1 MDIFYTHSIYCFFSY
16 YTFFPF
22 NVQNNFNSEK
32 DRISLETKIATMHN
46 TTRINGTNGEVQQ
59 ERNQQHQQQQQQ
71 QKGERMVV
79 FNSALGIV
87 VGLKGIVCIVDENS
101 AADLNGIHIGD
112 QIVGIDN
119 DRLICSSNYATPHVL
134 SEMLSSLRK
143 ANSSVAVTF
152 KTYSNSSTT
161 AFITGMFKI

>member
-1 MDIFYTHSIYCFFSY
+1 M
-16 YTFFPF
+16 
-22 NVQNNFNSEK
+22 
-32 DRISLETKIATMHN
+32 ETKIATMHN
-46 TTRINGTNGEVQQ
+46 TTRMNGTNGEGQQ

-71 QKGERMVV
+71 QQKGERTVV

-87 VGLKGIVCIVDENS
+87 VGLKGIVCIVDKNS

-119 DRLICSSNYATPHVL
+119 DRLICASNYATPHVL
-134 SEMLSSLRK
+134 SETLSALRK

-161 AFITGMFKI
+161 AFITGMFKNLKK

>member
-1 MDIFYTHSIYCFFSY
+1 M
-16 YTFFPF
+16 
-22 NVQNNFNSEK
+22 
-32 DRISLETKIATMHN
+32 ETKIATMHN
-46 TTRINGTNGEVQQ
+46 TTRMNGTNGEDQQ

-87 VGLKGIVCIVDENS
+87 VGLKGIVCIVDKNS

-134 SEMLSSLRK
+134 SETLSALRK

-161 AFITGMFKI
+161 AFITGRYSKFEINEKCVTTIQKAKERHANGAL

>member
-1 MDIFYTHSIYCFFSY
+1 M
-16 YTFFPF
+16 
-22 NVQNNFNSEK
+22 
-32 DRISLETKIATMHN
+32 ETKIATMHN
-46 TTRINGTNGEVQQ
+46 TTRTNGTNGEGQQ
-59 ERNQQHQQQQQQ
+59 ERNQQHQQHQQHQQQ

-87 VGLKGIVCIVDENS
+87 VGLKGIVCIVDKNS

-134 SEMLSSLRK
+134 SEMLSALRK

-161 AFITGMFKI
+161 AFITGMQKI

>member
-1 MDIFYTHSIYCFFSY
+1 
-16 YTFFPF
+16 
-22 NVQNNFNSEK
+22 
-32 DRISLETKIATMHN
+32 LETKIATMHN
-46 TTRINGTNGEVQQ
+46 TTRTNGTNGEGQQ
-59 ERNQQHQQQQQQ
+59 ERNQQHQQHQQHQQQQQQ

-87 VGLKGIVCIVDENS
+87 VGLKGIVCIVDKNS

-119 DRLICSSNYATPHVL
+119 DRLVCSSNCATPHVL
-134 SEMLSSLRK
+134 SETLSALRK

-161 AFITGMFKI
+161 AFITGMFKNLKK